1 VPRPTDPRRDPD
13 LDPGDRAAAYDH
25 AASQAGERLPGDRR
39 RVVRLAA
46 YGLIHRAD
54 GAVLICR
61 VAPGYPAEGWWT
73 LPGGGLDFG
82 ETPEAGAI
90 REVEEE
96 TGLVARITGV
106 PAILSDTGIWPRDP
120 DVRYHQVRF
129 VYPMELIG
137 GEERVE
143 ADGSTDAFGWFDL
156 ATVATMRI
164 VPLISL
170 ALGLPVIE
178 DEAVVIATQSASS
191 AEASSA

>member
-1 VPRPTDPRRDPD
+1 MPDP
-13 LDPGDRAAAYDH
+13 ADH
-25 AASQAGERLPGDRR
+25 AAAFDASSSDPGERLPTDTR
-39 RVVRLAA
+39 RVIRLAA
-46 YGLIHRAD
+46 YGVIRRDD
-54 GAVLICR
+54 GAVLVCR
-61 VAPGYPAEGWWT
+61 VTPGYPGAGWWT

-96 TGLVARITGV
+96 TGLLARITGV
-106 PAILSDTGIWPRDP
+106 PTILSDTGIWPRDR

-129 VYPMELIG
+129 VYPMELVG

-143 ADGSTDAFGWFDL
+143 VGGSTDAFGWFDL
-156 ATVATMRI
+156 ATLATMRI

-170 ALGLPVIE
+170 ALGLAPH
-178 DEAVVIATQSASS
+178 SASS